1 MSRVIAIFKREYSAY
16 FRSPI
21 GYVIFAIFM
30 AISGLYYGVSVM
42 NSFSHLA
49 GGLNFLQSWLFF
61 LLIPVLTMRA
71 FSEDRR
77 NGTEVLLYTSPANS
91 IEIVIGKYLASLG
104 FFLTI
109 SAGTLVHVLLT
120 LGFGGRV
127 DIGVLGA
134 YIGYIF
140 LGAAFIAIGVFASAL
155 TENQII
161 AAVISFVILMSLM
174 LIDAIASLIGDAFA
188 SLVSRLNFFDL
199 FTDLQIDNIGSAVTD
214 GLKWINPFARLD
226 NFVNGIFEISPIIF
240 FISLVAV
247 FLFMTNRIIEKRRWS
262 QR

>member
-1 MSRVIAIFKREYSAY
+1 MSRILAIFKREYNSY

-42 NSFSHLA
+42 NSYSYLA
-49 GGLNFLQSWLFF
+49 GELDFLQTWLFF
-61 LLIPVLTMRA
+61 LLIPIMTMRA

-77 NGTEVLLYTSPANS
+77 NGTEVLLFTSPAS
-91 IEIVIGKYLASLG
+91 STEIVLGKYLASLG

-109 SAGTLVHVLLT
+109 SGGTLVHLLLT
-120 LGFGGRV
+120 LAFGGRV

-134 YIGYIF
+134 YIGYVF

-161 AAVISFVILMSLM
+161 AAVISFVILMALM
-174 LIDAIASLIGDAFA
+174 LIDAIAGLIGDAV
-188 SLVSRLNFFDL
+188 SGLLSRLNVFDL
-199 FTDLQIDNIGSAVTD
+199 LSDLQIDNVSSAITA
-214 GLKWINPFARLD
+214 GLKWINPYARLS

-240 FISLVAV
+240 FISLAAV
-247 FLFMTNRIIEKRRWS
+247 FLYMTNRVIEKRRWS